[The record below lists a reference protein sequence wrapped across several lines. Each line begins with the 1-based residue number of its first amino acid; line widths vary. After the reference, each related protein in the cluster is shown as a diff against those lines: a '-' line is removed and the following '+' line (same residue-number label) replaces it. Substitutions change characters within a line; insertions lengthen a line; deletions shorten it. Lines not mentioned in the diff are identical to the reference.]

1 MSYVL
6 IFGGYLRGTVSHLL
20 HLGQRGN
27 VSIIASSLWISLFVD
42 TQVFVTEV
50 IDIEA
55 TQTRITVRF
64 SADLVLALGSRYSM
78 HQGQRAECGQQGMSK
93 I

>member
-27 VSIIASSLWISLFVD
+27 VSIIASSLWISVFVD

-50 IDIEA
+50 TDIEA
-55 TQTRITVRF
+55 TQTRITVQS
-64 SADLVLALGSRYSM
+64 SANLVLALGSR
-78 HQGQRAECGQQGMSK
+78 
-93 I
+93 

>member
-27 VSIIASSLWISLFVD
+27 VSIIASSLWISVFI
-42 TQVFVTEV
+42 FVTEV
-50 IDIEA
+50 TDIEA
-55 TQTRITVRF
+55 TQTRITVRS
-64 SADLVLALGSRYSM
+64 SADLVLALGSR
-78 HQGQRAECGQQGMSK
+78 
-93 I
+93 

>member
-6 IFGGYLRGTVSHLL
+6 IFGGYLQGTVSHLL

-27 VSIIASSLWISLFVD
+27 VSIIASSLWISVFVD

-50 IDIEA
+50 TADIEA
-55 TQTRITVRF
+55 TQTRITVRS
-64 SADLVLALGSRYSM
+64 SADLVLALGSR
-78 HQGQRAECGQQGMSK
+78 
-93 I
+93 

>member
-27 VSIIASSLWISLFVD
+27 VSIIASSLWISVLVD

-50 IDIEA
+50 TADIEA
-55 TQTRITVRF
+55 TQTRITVRS
-64 SADLVLALGSRYSM
+64 SADLVLALGSR
-78 HQGQRAECGQQGMSK
+78 
-93 I
+93 

>member
-50 IDIEA
+50 TADIEA
-55 TQTRITVRF
+55 TQTRITVQS
-64 SADLVLALGSRYSM
+64 SANLVLALGSR
-78 HQGQRAECGQQGMSK
+78 
-93 I
+93 

>member
-27 VSIIASSLWISLFVD
+27 VSILWISVFVD

-50 IDIEA
+50 TDIEA
-55 TQTRITVRF
+55 TQTRITVRS
-64 SADLVLALGSRYSM
+64 SADLVLALGSR
-78 HQGQRAECGQQGMSK
+78 
-93 I
+93 

>member
-27 VSIIASSLWISLFVD
+27 VSIIASSLWISVFVD

-50 IDIEA
+50 TADIEA
-55 TQTRITVRF
+55 TQTRITVRS
-64 SADLVLALGSRYSM
+64 SADLVLALGSR
-78 HQGQRAECGQQGMSK
+78 
-93 I
+93 

>member
-27 VSIIASSLWISLFVD
+27 VSIIASSLWISVFVD

-50 IDIEA
+50 TADIEA
-55 TQTRITVRF
+55 TQTRITVQS
-64 SADLVLALGSRYSM
+64 SANLVLALGSR
-78 HQGQRAECGQQGMSK
+78 
-93 I
+93 

>member
-42 TQVFVTEV
+42 TQVFVMEV
-50 IDIEA
+50 TDIEA
-55 TQTRITVRF
+55 TQTRITVRS
-64 SADLVLALGSRYSM
+64 SADSVLALGSR
-78 HQGQRAECGQQGMSK
+78 
-93 I
+93 

>member
-50 IDIEA
+50 TADIEA
-55 TQTRITVRF
+55 TQTRITVRS
-64 SADLVLALGSRYSM
+64 SADLVLALGSR
-78 HQGQRAECGQQGMSK
+78 
-93 I
+93 